1 MANPS
6 YGTLTLL
13 DTLAT
18 IDKDNAFT
26 YGEDRLYANLQDLLT
41 AHNAMTQDMFDMFVA
56 QTNDKI
62 RRYGGQAVGGVMI
75 EADEWGAADVQKTAV
90 SGYNIGFP
98 LRSYQYALGWTKKYF
113 EVKAVSDIAKEFIAA
128 RDADVKN
135 LKTQVLRALLRASNY
150 TFTDRLDNQ
159 VDLPVKALQ
168 NADSSN
174 IPYDEYGNSFN
185 SATHT
190 HLLARVS
197 TLAASDITAAI
208 DTVVEHGVGGGQV
221 VVLLNRAQEAAVSAF
236 TPFTPLQAPLI
247 DPGGGSTDDVPVFA
261 RDNPYRIDDKPIGIW
276 DGYVVVHVKP
286 WVPANY
292 ILVVLVN
299 ANQPKVLAMRTRPI
313 AGYGDFRLVAN
324 DDHFPLRAQW
334 FEREFGMSVWGRLQ
348 ASVLYVGGTSY
359 VTPSFP
365 TG

>member
-1 MANPS
+1 MANPN

-13 DTLAT
+13 DTLKT
-18 IDKDNAFT
+18 IDKDNVFT
-26 YGEDRLYANLQDLLT
+26 YGEDRLYAHISDLLR
-41 AHNAMTQDMFDMFVA
+41 AHNEMTRDMLDLFA
-56 QTNDKI
+56 ARTSDKI
-62 RRYGGQAVGGVMI
+62 RRYGAQTVGGVMV
-75 EADEWGAADVQKTAV
+75 EADEWGAADVQKTSVA
-90 SGYNIGFP
+90 GYNVGFP

-113 EVKAVSDIAKEFIAA
+113 EVKTVADIAKEYIAA
-128 RDADVKN
+128 QDADVKN
-135 LKTQVLRALLRASNY
+135 LKTQMLRAISRATNY
-150 TFTDRLDNQ
+150 TFVDRLDDQ

-168 NADSSN
+168 NADSTS
-174 IPYDEYGNSFN
+174 IPPDEYGNTFN
-185 SATHT
+185 GATHT

-197 TLAASDITAAI
+197 TFAASDVTAAI

-221 VVLLNRAQEAAVSAF
+221 VLLINRAQEAAISAF

-247 DPGGGSTDDVPVFA
+247 NPGGGSTDDVPVFS

-292 ILVVLVN
+292 IFAVLVN
-299 ANQPKVLAMRTRPI
+299 ANSPKVLAIRTRPI
-313 AGYGDFRLVAN
+313 AGYGDFRLVGQ

-334 FEREFGMSVWGRLQ
+334 FEREFGIGVWGRLQ

-359 VTPSFP
+359 VTPTFSI
-365 TG
+365 G